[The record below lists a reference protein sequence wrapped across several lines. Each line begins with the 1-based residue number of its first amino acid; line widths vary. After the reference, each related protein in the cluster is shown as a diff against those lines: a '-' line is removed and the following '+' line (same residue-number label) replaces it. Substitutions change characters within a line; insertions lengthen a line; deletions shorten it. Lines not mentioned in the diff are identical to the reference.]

1 MTMKEKNI
9 FHECVCTGQ
18 RMTREEWAQ
27 WIDSHSSDEV
37 VHKCGEFE
45 YNINDVCLNP
55 HQAINFVEKDKNKF
69 QISTCCADSG
79 KWGYGI
85 SYWFV
90 TQGGGYAASFAR
102 ATYDTEK
109 AAVYA
114 ALQEVEL
121 KCSRVIDE
129 IGRYGAITDNEDD
142 EDDVN
147 PHNSSH
153 LPKLKAIKNKI
164 EVYKQEYDP
173 MVLNLFGW

>member
-1 MTMKEKNI
+1 MTMKEKDI
-9 FHECVCTGQ
+9 FHECFCTGQ
-18 RMTREEWAQ
+18 KMTWEEWAQ

-121 KCSRVIDE
+121 KCSKVIDE
-129 IGRYGAITDNEDD
+129 IGRYGEKPEIED
-142 EDDVN
+142 EEK
-147 PHNSSH
+147 PRNSSC
-153 LPKLKAIKNKI
+153 LPKLKDIKNKI
-164 EVYKQEYDP
+164 EAYKQQYNP

>member
-1 MTMKEKNI
+1 
-9 FHECVCTGQ
+9 
-18 RMTREEWAQ
+18 MTREEWAQ

-55 HQAINFVEKDKNKF
+55 HQAINFVDMDKNGF
-69 QISTCCADSG
+69 QINTCCADNG

-85 SYWFV
+85 RYWFG
-90 TQGGGYAASFAR
+90 TQGYCHGATFTN

-114 ALQEVEL
+114 ALREVEL

-129 IGRYGAITDNEDD
+129 IGRYGEMSEIED
-142 EDDVN
+142 EEKPN
-147 PHNSSH
+147 NNSY

-164 EVYKQEYDP
+164 EAYKQQNNP
-173 MVLNLFGW
+173 MELNLFGW

>member
-1 MTMKEKNI
+1 MKEKDI

-18 RMTREEWAQ
+18 RMTREEWVQ

-37 VHKCGEFE
+37 VYKCGEFE

-55 HQAINFVEKDKNKF
+55 HHPIIFKDNSKNGFEIK
-69 QISTCCADSG
+69 TCQVDSG
-79 KWGYGI
+79 KWNYGVGYLFG
-85 SYWFV
+85 
-90 TQGGGYAASFAR
+90 TQGGCYGATFTN

-129 IGRYGAITDNEDD
+129 IGRYGAITDNED
-142 EDDVN
+142 EEK
-147 PHNSSH
+147 PHNNSY

-164 EVYKQEYDP
+164 EAYKQQYNP

>member
-1 MTMKEKNI
+1 MKEKDI

-18 RMTREEWAQ
+18 KMTWEEWAQ
-27 WIDSHSSDEV
+27 WVENHPSGEI
-37 VHKCGEFE
+37 VHRYGEFE
-45 YNINDVCLNP
+45 YNIHDICLNP
-55 HQAINFVEKDKNKF
+55 HKLIDFVDKSKNRF
-69 QISTCCADSG
+69 EITTCQVDNG

-121 KCSRVIDE
+121 KCSKVIHE
-129 IGRYGAITDNEDD
+129 IGRYGETSDYEDENEGTSYF
-142 EDDVN
+142 
-147 PHNSSH
+147 SSH
-153 LPKLKAIKNKI
+153 LPKLKAVKNKI
-164 EVYKQEYDP
+164 EVYKQQYNP
-173 MVLNLFGW
+173 MALNLFGW

>member
-1 MTMKEKNI
+1 MKEKNI